1 MRTRTVDITT
11 RLQLLDAFRCAHQ
24 ADTALAAAD
33 RSFHRSTRATARALA
48 SAGACE
54 QQLAAAR
61 DIPQALT
68 ASAALDDARQAHLDC
83 TAGHRKAH
91 DRLCRAFTASRR
103 ANREL
108 AARYRPHARGR
119 GTSGKRRSSVTAGL
133 LDEVVAMPLELI
145 RAADVLLVQSSGGKD
160 SLVMLHRIATW
171 ADRAGCTDKVV
182 VVHCDLGDN
191 SEWPGV
197 RELAQRQAERY
208 GLRFVAVDSTGGLLG
223 LVEKRGMFPDSARR
237 LCTSSLKRDR
247 ANVLLTEVVAALGL
261 DRQALVLNCMGLRA
275 AESPARSRKSPLAID
290 TRASNNKRLVLTWHP
305 ILELSETA
313 VWQTIADETLEY
325 HPAYDALMPRLSC
338 VFCVLAGFD
347 VLVRA
352 VRLCWALELP
362 LPEQYTDLEARIG
375 HRFKEQYSLA
385 DVVAEAHRAEVREG
399 PLIWNRGDA
408 LCAQLGDDTAA
419 AYLERMADCESEAY
433 LKRVSLAV

>member
-1 MRTRTVDITT
+1 MDITT
-11 RLQLLDAFRCAHQ
+11 RLYLLDTARRAYQ
-24 ADTALAAAD
+24 ADTALSAAD
-33 RSFHRSTRATARALA
+33 RSFHRSARATAQALVTITD
-48 SAGACE
+48 CE
-54 QQLAAAR
+54 EQLAATR
-61 DIPQALT
+61 HLSQAT
-68 ASAALDDARQAHLDC
+68 AASTALDDARQAHRDC
-83 TAGHRKAH
+83 TGRRRKA
-91 DRLCRAFTASRR
+91 DSRRRRAFTASRR

-108 AARYRPHARGR
+108 AALYRPHARGR
-119 GTSGKRRSSVTAGL
+119 GTGGKRLSSVTAGL
-133 LDEVVAMPLELI
+133 LEELVAMPLDLI
-145 RAADVLLVQSSGGKD
+145 QAADVLLVQSSGGKD

-171 ADRAGCTDKVV
+171 AARAGCTDKVV
-182 VVHCDLGDN
+182 VVHCDLGEN

-223 LVEKRGMFPDSARR
+223 LVEKRGMFPDAARR
-237 LCTSSLKRDR
+237 LCTASLKRDR
-247 ANVLLTEVVAALGL
+247 ANVLLTEIVAALGL

-275 AESPARSRKSPLAID
+275 AESPARSKKSPLSID
-290 TRASNNKRLVLTWHP
+290 TRTSNNKRLVLTWHP

-352 VRLCWALELP
+352 VRLCWALDLP

-375 HRFKEQYSLA
+375 HRFKDQYSLA
-385 DVVAEAHRAEVREG
+385 DVVAEARHVEEREG
-399 PLIWNRGDA
+399 RLTWTRGDA
-408 LCAQLGDDTAA
+408 LRTHLGDEAAA
-419 AYLERMADCESEAY
+419 AYLERMADYESDAY
-433 LKRVSLAV
+433 LERLTLVV

>member
-1 MRTRTVDITT
+1 MDITT
-11 RLQLLDAFRCAHQ
+11 RLQLLDTARRAQQ
-24 ADTALAAAD
+24 ADAALAAAD
-33 RSFHRSTRATARALA
+33 RSFHRSTRAAAQALA
-48 SAGACE
+48 FAGACE
-54 QQLAAAR
+54 QQLAEAR
-61 DIPQALT
+61 DLSHAKA

-83 TAGHRKAH
+83 TARHRKA
-91 DRLCRAFTASRR
+91 DSRLRLAFTASRR

-119 GTSGKRRSSVTAGL
+119 RTGGKRRSSVTAGL
-133 LDEVVAMPLELI
+133 LDELVAMPLELI

-160 SLVMLHRIATW
+160 SVVMLHRIALW
-171 ADRAGCTDKVV
+171 AAQAGCTDKVV
-182 VVHCDLGDN
+182 VVHCDLGDK

-197 RELAQRQAERY
+197 RELAERQAERY
-208 GLRFVAVDSTGGLLG
+208 GLRFVAVDSTGGLFG
-223 LVEKRGMFPDSARR
+223 LVAKRGMFPDAARR

-247 ANVLLTEVVAALGL
+247 ANVLLTEIVAALGL

-275 AESPARSRKSPLAID
+275 AESPARSKKSPLLID

-313 VWQTIADETLEY
+313 VWQTIANEALEY

-352 VRLCWALELP
+352 VRLCWALELS

-375 HRFKEQYSLA
+375 HRFTDPYSLA
-385 DVVAEAHRAEVREG
+385 DVVAEARRAEEREG
-399 PLIWNRGDA
+399 PLIWTRGDA
-408 LCAQLGDDTAA
+408 LRAHLGDETAA
-419 AYLERMADCESEAY
+419 QYLG
-433 LKRVSLAV
+433 RVTLAA